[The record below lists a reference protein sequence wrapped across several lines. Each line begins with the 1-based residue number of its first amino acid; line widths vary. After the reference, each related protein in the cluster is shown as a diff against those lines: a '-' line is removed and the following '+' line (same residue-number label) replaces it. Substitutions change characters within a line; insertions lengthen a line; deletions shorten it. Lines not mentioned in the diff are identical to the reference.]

1 MADIT
6 KCTNAECL
14 LKDGCYRWTA
24 PANEHW
30 QSVCRFELDDQGNC
44 GMMIATCGCG
54 VPDKDCLGDC
64 EYWKEKDLQ

>member
-1 MADIT
+1 MSDIT

-30 QSVCRFELDDQGNC
+30 QAVARFELDDQGNC

-64 EYWKEKDLQ
+64 DYWKEKDLQ